1 VSEITARVQ
10 SPTISASVS
19 GGQITAAVGA
29 TPIAASVGGGIGPQ
43 GPQGPEGNAS
53 SDVVTSLNSATGALT
68 LAAVGGTVAVSGTTV
83 TLTVTAPAWNDI
95 TGKPSTFTP
104 ATHTHAI
111 SDVTGLQ
118 TALDGKQASGSYA
131 AATHTHS
138 ASDITSGTLSATLL
152 PTSGVSAGTYT
163 SVTVDTYGR
172 VTAGGTH
179 TVTWSDV
186 TGKPSFATVATSG
199 SYNDLSDKPSAY
211 SLPTATASVLGGV
224 KIGSGVTITD
234 GVISVSTDYAA
245 TSHTHTASAI
255 TDFSTAALAAVT
267 WSTITGKPTFAN
279 VATSG
284 AYADLSGTPSLAAV
298 ATSGSASDLTTGT
311 LSASRLPTTAVTAGS
326 YGSASSV
333 ATFTVDA
340 YGRLTAAGSTS
351 IAIAAGAV
359 SGLAAIATSGSASDL
374 SAGTVAIARIPTGT
388 TSSTVCIGNDSRLSD
403 ARTPTAHKS
412 THSTGGSDA
421 LSAADIGAA
430 SSTHTHAASDITS
443 GTLSASRL
451 PIASAG
457 TIGAIRIGSGLSIDG
472 DGIVTATGGGGGTG
486 VTDGDKGDITVSAS
500 GATWTIDNGAVTLAK
515 TTGIQK
521 AITSGT
527 ALPTGGVDGD
537 IYLRYS

>member
-1 VSEITARVQ
+1 MSEATITTRPITATV
-10 SPTISASVS
+10 SANGTVAASVTAGTVSAAVS
-19 GGQITAAVGA
+19 GGA
-29 TPIAASVGGGIGPQ
+29 GPQ
-43 GPQGPEGNAS
+43 GPTGATGPQGPSGGVN
-53 SDVVTSLNSATGALT
+53 SLNAATGALT
-68 LAAVGGTVAVSGTTV
+68 LAAVGGTVAVSGTTI
-83 TLTVTAPAWNDI
+83 TLTVTPAAWNDI

-104 ATHTHAI
+104 ATHSHAI
-111 SDVTGLQ
+111 ADVTGLQ
-118 TALDGKQASGSYA
+118 TALDGKQAAGSYA
-131 AATHTHS
+131 SSTHTHS

-267 WSTITGKPTFAN
+267 WSTITGKPTFAT

-340 YGRLTAAGSTS
+340 YGRLTAASSTS

-412 THSTGGSDA
+412 THATGGSDA

-451 PIASAG
+451 PIASG
-457 TIGAIRIGSGLSIDG
+457 STIGAIRIGTGLSIDG
-472 DGIVTATGGGGGTG
+472 DGIVSASGGGGG
-486 VTDGDKGDITVSAS
+486 VSDGDKGDITVSGS
-500 GATWTIDNGAVTLAK
+500 TWTIDNGAVTLAK
-515 TTGIQK
+515 TTGVQK

-527 ALPTGGVDGD
+527 ALPTGGSDGD